1 LILSKT
7 VKAKKGYTNI
17 PIIAMTADAMKEDE
31 EKCLKAGMSDYIAK
45 PIKREL
51 VYNMV
56 NK

>member
-1 LILSKT
+1 
-7 VKAKKGYTNI
+7 
-17 PIIAMTADAMKEDE
+17 MKEDE

-56 NK
+56 KKWVIEREK